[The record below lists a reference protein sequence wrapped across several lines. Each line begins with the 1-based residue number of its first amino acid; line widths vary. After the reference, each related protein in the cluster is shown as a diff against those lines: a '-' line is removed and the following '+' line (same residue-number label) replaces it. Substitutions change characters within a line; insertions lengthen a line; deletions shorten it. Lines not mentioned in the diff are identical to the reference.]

1 MAEEQ
6 KNIEVPQETKPEIA
20 APAAGISA
28 PAVEAPAETKPV
40 EETTVVAETAPATE
54 EKPAEETKPAEEAVK
69 AEEKKEEEAKPVEE
83 GHLNHKAQGL
93 SFPKTRTIRNRAL
106 TPHPYR
112 NLIPSKEFFF
122 FGTEA
127 VEPKALSHYLKS
139 EKSTETAHSNIAW
152 ASETGKGL
160 LFVGDK
166 KNPSSVISLADATE
180 PEIDGSHKFHLTSKG
195 NKHTFKASSAAERD
209 NWVAQLKL
217 KIAEAKEL
225 ATTVIESETYKAT
238 LESFKPT
245 PVKKEEKAAEA
256 AKEETLAEAAVAVP
270 ATEEAAPITEETPK
284 EEETKDE
291 RKKDVKSEEP
301 KRRSASRKRTSFF
314 GFGKKEESKKEEV
327 KKEAE
332 AKPADE
338 VAVETPALEE
348 TPKIEEPVKPVE
360 EVAPAA
366 VEEPAKPAEETAP
379 EAVPAVA
386 EDKPAESPKEKPT
399 ATKRNSFF
407 GNVFS
412 KKEKKTPELK
422 PTEPEATK
430 EAEAETTAP
439 VIPPVEAT
447 TPLAVDVS
455 NPATIPTETTETAA
469 ATSPAPEAKKDLKE
483 KRKSSLPFAF
493 GKRDKSPAPA
503 EGEKK
508 ESPFS
513 KLRNTIRG
521 KSPKPA
527 EKRAEE
533 NKEETVQEEPTE
545 AKTEEPK
552 TDEAPKIEEP
562 AKPAE
567 PEAEDKPK
575 DAAPAPVVTAAA

>member
-6 KNIEVPQETKPEIA
+6 KNIEVAQETKPETT
-20 APAAGISA
+20 GISA

-40 EETTVVAETAPATE
+40 EETPVVAAETTPT
-54 EKPAEETKPAEEAVK
+54 
-69 AEEKKEEEAKPVEE
+69 AEEKTAEEVKPVDEAAKTEEEKEEEAKPVEE

-93 SFPKTRTIRNRAL
+93 SFPK
-106 TPHPYR
+106 
-112 NLIPSKEFFF
+112 NLIPTKEFFF
-122 FGTEA
+122 FGTDA
-127 VEPKALSHYLKS
+127 VEPKTLSHYLKS
-139 EKSTETAHSNIAW
+139 EKSAETAHSNIAW

-180 PEIDGSHKFHLTSKG
+180 PEIDGSNKFHLTSKG
-195 NKHTFKASSAAERD
+195 NKHTFKASNTAERD

-225 ATTVIESETYKAT
+225 ATTVTESETYKAT
-238 LESFKPT
+238 LESFKPA
-245 PVKKEEKAAEA
+245 KKEEKVAEA
-256 AKEETLAEAAVAVP
+256 PKEETAVAVP
-270 ATEEAAPITEETPK
+270 ATGEAAPATEETAK
-284 EEETKDE
+284 VEEPTEAK
-291 RKKDVKSEEP
+291 VEEP

-314 GFGKKEESKKEEV
+314 GFGKKEEAKKDEV

-332 AKPADE
+332 TKNADE
-338 VAVETPALEE
+338 VAVETPAVE
-348 TPKIEEPVKPVE
+348 TPAIDEAPKVEEPVKPVE
-360 EVAPAA
+360 EVPVVAPVVVDDSAKP
-366 VEEPAKPAEETAP
+366 VEETPVETAP
-379 EAVPAVA
+379 VA
-386 EDKPAESPKEKPT
+386 EDKALESPKEKPT
-399 ATKRNSFF
+399 AIKRNSFF

-430 EAEAETTAP
+430 DDAEAETTAP

-455 NPATIPTETTETAA
+455 NPATVPTETTEAAA

-493 GKRDKSPAPA
+493 GKRDKSPAPV

-527 EKRAEE
+527 ETREE

-545 AKTEEPK
+545 VKAEESKTEE
-552 TDEAPKIEEP
+552 APKVEEP
-562 AKPAE
+562 T
-567 PEAEDKPK
+567 EAEKPK
-575 DAAPAPVVTAAA
+575 DAAAAPVVTAAA

>member
-6 KNIEVPQETKPEIA
+6 KNIELPQETKPETT
-20 APAAGISA
+20 GISA

-40 EETTVVAETAPATE
+40 EETPVVAAETAPATE
-54 EKPAEETKPAEEAVK
+54 EKPVEETKPAEEAAK
-69 AEEKKEEEAKPVEE
+69 TEEEKKEDEAKPIEE

-93 SFPKTRTIRNRAL
+93 SFPK
-106 TPHPYR
+106 
-112 NLIPSKEFFF
+112 NLIPTKEFFF

-127 VEPKALSHYLKS
+127 VEPKTLSHYLKS
-139 EKSTETAHSNIAW
+139 EKSAETAHSNIAW

-166 KNPSSVISLADATE
+166 KNPSGVISLADATE
-180 PEIDGSHKFHLTSKG
+180 PEIDGSNKFHLTAKG
-195 NKHTFKASSAAERD
+195 NKHTFKASNTAERD

-225 ATTVIESETYKAT
+225 ASTVTESETYKAT
-238 LESFKPT
+238 LESFNPA
-245 PVKKEEKAAEA
+245 KKEEKAAETP
-256 AKEETLAEAAVAVP
+256 KEETAVAVP
-270 ATEEAAPITEETPK
+270 ATEEAAPVAEEAAK
-284 EEETKDE
+284 EEEI
-291 RKKDVKSEEP
+291 KDVKPEEP

-314 GFGKKEESKKEEV
+314 GFGKKEEAKKEEV

-332 AKPADE
+332 TKNADE
-338 VAVETPALEE
+338 VAVETPAAE
-348 TPKIEEPVKPVE
+348 TPAVE
-360 EVAPAA
+360 EVPK
-366 VEEPAKPAEETAP
+366 VEEPAKPVEEVPVVAPVVVEEPAKVAEETPA
-379 EAVPAVA
+379 EAVPATT
-386 EDKPAESPKEKPT
+386 EEKPLESPKEKPT
-399 ATKRNSFF
+399 AIKRNSFF

-422 PTEPEATK
+422 PTEPEAPK
-430 EAEAETTAP
+430 DVAEAETTAP

-455 NPATIPTETTETAA
+455 NPATVPTETTEAAA

-493 GKRDKSPAPA
+493 GKRDKSPAPV

-527 EKRAEE
+527 EKREE

-545 AKTEEPK
+545 VKAEEPK

-562 AKPAE
+562 T
-567 PEAEDKPK
+567 EAEKPK

>member
-6 KNIEVPQETKPEIA
+6 KNIEVPQEAKPETT
-20 APAAGISA
+20 GISA

-40 EETTVVAETAPATE
+40 EETPVVAAETAPATE
-54 EKPAEETKPAEEAVK
+54 EKPAEEAKPVDEAAKTEED
-69 AEEKKEEEAKPVEE
+69 KKEEEAKPVEE

-93 SFPKTRTIRNRAL
+93 SFPK
-106 TPHPYR
+106 
-112 NLIPSKEFFF
+112 NLIPTKEFFF
-122 FGTEA
+122 FGTDA
-127 VEPKALSHYLKS
+127 VEPKTLSHYLKS
-139 EKSTETAHSNIAW
+139 EKSVETAHSNIAW

-180 PEIDGSHKFHLTSKG
+180 PEVDGSNKFHLTSKG
-195 NKHTFKASSAAERD
+195 NKHTFKASNTAERD

-225 ATTVIESETYKAT
+225 ATTVTESETYKAT
-238 LESFKPT
+238 LESFKPA
-245 PVKKEEKAAEA
+245 KKEEKVAEA
-256 AKEETLAEAAVAVP
+256 PKEETAAAVP
-270 ATEEAAPITEETPK
+270 ATEEAAPATEETAK
-284 EEETKDE
+284 VEEPTEAK
-291 RKKDVKSEEP
+291 VEEP

-314 GFGKKEESKKEEV
+314 GFGKKEEAKKEEI

-332 AKPADE
+332 TKNADE
-338 VAVETPALEE
+338 VAVETPAAE
-348 TPKIEEPVKPVE
+348 TPAVD
-360 EVAPAA
+360 EVPK
-366 VEEPAKPAEETAP
+366 VEEPAKPVEEVPVVAPVVVEESAKPAEETPVEAAP
-379 EAVPAVA
+379 VA
-386 EDKPAESPKEKPT
+386 DDKALESPKEKPT
-399 ATKRNSFF
+399 AIKRNSFF

-430 EAEAETTAP
+430 DDAEAETTAP

-455 NPATIPTETTETAA
+455 NPATVPTETTEAA
-469 ATSPAPEAKKDLKE
+469 TATSPAPEAKKDLKE

-493 GKRDKSPAPA
+493 GKRDKSPAPV

-527 EKRAEE
+527 EKREG

-545 AKTEEPK
+545 VKAEESKTEETPK
-552 TDEAPKIEEP
+552 VEEP
-562 AKPAE
+562 T
-567 PEAEDKPK
+567 EAEKPK
-575 DAAPAPVVTAAA
+575 DAATAPVVTAAA

>member
-6 KNIEVPQETKPEIA
+6 KNIEVPQEPKPETT
-20 APAAGISA
+20 GISA
-28 PAVEAPAETKPV
+28 PAVEAPAESKLV
-40 EETTVVAETAPATE
+40 EETPAVPAETAPTTE
-54 EKPAEETKPAEEAVK
+54 DKPAEETKPAEESAK
-69 AEEKKEEEAKPVEE
+69 TEEKKEEEVKPVEE
-83 GHLNHKAQGL
+83 GYLNHKAQGL
-93 SFPKTRTIRNRAL
+93 SFPK
-106 TPHPYR
+106 

-127 VEPKALSHYLKS
+127 VEPKSLSHYLKS

-225 ATTVIESETYKAT
+225 ATAITESEPYKAT
-238 LESFKPT
+238 LESFKPA
-245 PVKKEEKAAEA
+245 PAKKEEKAAEA
-256 AKEETLAEAAVAVP
+256 AKEETPAEAAVP
-270 ATEEAAPITEETPK
+270 AAEEAAPAVEETPK
-284 EEETKDE
+284 EEEAKDE
-291 RKKDVKSEEP
+291 RKKETKSEEP

-314 GFGKKEESKKEEV
+314 GFGKKEEV
-327 KKEAE
+327 KKDAE

-338 VAVETPALEE
+338 VAVETPAVEE
-348 TPKIEEPVKPVE
+348 TPK
-360 EVAPAA
+360 
-366 VEEPAKPAEETAP
+366 VEEPAKPVEETAP
-379 EAVPAVA
+379 ATTEEVAKPAEEPA
-386 EDKPAESPKEKPT
+386 TEPAPTANEDKAVESPKEKPT

-430 EAEAETTAP
+430 EAEAETAP

-455 NPATIPTETTETAA
+455 NPATVPTETTEAA

-527 EKRAEE
+527 EKPSEE
-533 NKEETVQEEPTE
+533 SKEETVQEEPAE
-545 AKTEEPK
+545 SKPEESKTEE
-552 TDEAPKIEEP
+552 APKVEEP
-562 AKPAE
+562 VKPAE

-575 DAAPAPVVTAAA
+575 DTAPAPVVTAAA

>member
-6 KNIEVPQETKPEIA
+6 KNIEVPQETKPETT
-20 APAAGISA
+20 GISA

-40 EETTVVAETAPATE
+40 EETPVVAAETAPVAE
-54 EKPAEETKPAEEAVK
+54 EKPAEEVKPVDEATKTE
-69 AEEKKEEEAKPVEE
+69 EEKKEEEAKPVEE

-93 SFPKTRTIRNRAL
+93 SFPK
-106 TPHPYR
+106 
-112 NLIPSKEFFF
+112 NLIPTKEFFF
-122 FGTEA
+122 FGTDA
-127 VEPKALSHYLKS
+127 VEPKTLSHYLKS
-139 EKSTETAHSNIAW
+139 EKSAETAHSNIAW

-180 PEIDGSHKFHLTSKG
+180 PEIDGSNKFHLTSKG
-195 NKHTFKASSAAERD
+195 NKHTFKASNTAERD

-225 ATTVIESETYKAT
+225 ATTVTESETYKAT
-238 LESFKPT
+238 LESFKPA
-245 PVKKEEKAAEA
+245 KKEEKVAEA
-256 AKEETLAEAAVAVP
+256 PKEETAAAAPVIEEATP
-270 ATEEAAPITEETPK
+270 ATEEASKVEEPV
-284 EEETKDE
+284 E
-291 RKKDVKSEEP
+291 VKAEEP

-314 GFGKKEESKKEEV
+314 GFGKKEEAKKEEV

-332 AKPADE
+332 TKNADE
-338 VAVETPALEE
+338 VAVETPAAE
-348 TPKIEEPVKPVE
+348 TPALD
-360 EVAPAA
+360 EVPK
-366 VEEPAKPAEETAP
+366 VEEPAKPVEEVPVVAPVVVEDSAKPAEETPVEAAP
-379 EAVPAVA
+379 VA
-386 EDKPAESPKEKPT
+386 DDKALESPKEKPT
-399 ATKRNSFF
+399 AIKRNSFF

-422 PTEPEATK
+422 PTEPEAAK
-430 EAEAETTAP
+430 DDAEAETAAP

-455 NPATIPTETTETAA
+455 NPATVPTETTEAA
-469 ATSPAPEAKKDLKE
+469 TATSPAPEAKKDLKE

-493 GKRDKSPAPA
+493 GKRDKSPAPV

-527 EKRAEE
+527 EKREE
-533 NKEETVQEEPTE
+533 NKEEAVQEEPTE
-545 AKTEEPK
+545 VKAEESKTEE
-552 TDEAPKIEEP
+552 APKVEEP
-562 AKPAE
+562 A
-567 PEAEDKPK
+567 EADKPK
-575 DAAPAPVVTAAA
+575 DAAAAPVVTAAA

>member
-6 KNIEVPQETKPEIA
+6 KNIELPQETKPETT
-20 APAAGISA
+20 GISA

-40 EETTVVAETAPATE
+40 EETPVVAAETAPATE
-54 EKPAEETKPAEEAVK
+54 EKPVEETKPAEEAAK
-69 AEEKKEEEAKPVEE
+69 TEEEKKEDEAKPVEE

-93 SFPKTRTIRNRAL
+93 SFPK
-106 TPHPYR
+106 
-112 NLIPSKEFFF
+112 NLIPTKEFFF

-127 VEPKALSHYLKS
+127 VEPKTLSHYLKS
-139 EKSTETAHSNIAW
+139 EKSAETAHSNIAW

-166 KNPSSVISLADATE
+166 KNPSGVISLVDATE
-180 PEIDGSHKFHLTSKG
+180 PEIDGSNKFHLTAKG
-195 NKHTFKASSAAERD
+195 NKHTFKASNTAERD

-225 ATTVIESETYKAT
+225 ASAVTESETYKAT
-238 LESFKPT
+238 LESFKPA
-245 PVKKEEKAAEA
+245 KKEEKAVETP
-256 AKEETLAEAAVAVP
+256 KEETAAAVP
-270 ATEEAAPITEETPK
+270 ATEEAAPVAEEAAK
-284 EEETKDE
+284 EEEV
-291 RKKDVKSEEP
+291 KDVKSEEP

-332 AKPADE
+332 TKNADE
-338 VAVETPALEE
+338 VAVETPAAETPAIEE

-360 EVAPAA
+360 EVPVIAPIA
-366 VEEPAKPAEETAP
+366 VEEPAKAAEETPA
-379 EAVPAVA
+379 EAVPATT
-386 EDKPAESPKEKPT
+386 EEKPLESPKEKPT
-399 ATKRNSFF
+399 AIKRNSFF

-422 PTEPEATK
+422 PTEPEAPK
-430 EAEAETTAP
+430 DAAEAETTAP

-455 NPATIPTETTETAA
+455 NPATVPTETTEAAA

-493 GKRDKSPAPA
+493 GKRDKSPAPV

-527 EKRAEE
+527 EKREE

-545 AKTEEPK
+545 VKAEEPK
-552 TDEAPKIEEP
+552 TEEAPKVEEP
-562 AKPAE
+562 TE
-567 PEAEDKPK
+567 TEKPK

>member
-6 KNIEVPQETKPEIA
+6 KNVEVPQETKPETA

-28 PAVEAPAETKPV
+28 PAVEGTAETKPV
-40 EETTVVAETAPATE
+40 EETPVVAAETAPATE
-54 EKPAEETKPAEEAVK
+54 EKPAEETKPAEEAAK
-69 AEEKKEEEAKPVEE
+69 AEEKKEEEVKPVEE

-93 SFPKTRTIRNRAL
+93 SFPK
-106 TPHPYR
+106 

-225 ATTVIESETYKAT
+225 ATSITESETYKAT
-238 LESFKPT
+238 LDSFKPA
-245 PVKKEEKAAEA
+245 PVKKEEKAAES
-256 AKEETLAEAAVAVP
+256 AKEETPAEAAVGVP
-270 ATEEAAPITEETPK
+270 ATEEAAPVTEETSK
-284 EEETKDE
+284 EEEAKDE
-291 RKKDVKSEEP
+291 GKKDIKSEEP

-332 AKPADE
+332 TKPTDE

-348 TPKIEEPVKPVE
+348 TPKVEEPVKTAE
-360 EVAPAA
+360 EAAPAA
-366 VEEPAKPAEETAP
+366 VEEPADETAP
-379 EAVPAVA
+379 EAVTAAA

-430 EAEAETTAP
+430 ESEAETTAP

-455 NPATIPTETTETAA
+455 NPATVPTETTETAA

-527 EKRAEE
+527 EKPAEE

-545 AKTEEPK
+545 AKTE
-552 TDEAPKIEEP
+552 EAPKIEEP

>member
-6 KNIEVPQETKPEIA
+6 KNIEVPQETKPETT
-20 APAAGISA
+20 GISA
-28 PAVEAPAETKPV
+28 PAVEAPVETKPV
-40 EETTVVAETAPATE
+40 EETPVVAAETAPAAE
-54 EKPAEETKPAEEAVK
+54 EKAAEEAK
-69 AEEKKEEEAKPVEE
+69 PLDEAAKNEEEKKEEEAKPVEE

-93 SFPKTRTIRNRAL
+93 SFPK
-106 TPHPYR
+106 
-112 NLIPSKEFFF
+112 NLIPTKEFFF
-122 FGTEA
+122 FGTDA
-127 VEPKALSHYLKS
+127 VEPKTLSHYLKS
-139 EKSTETAHSNIAW
+139 EKSAETAHSNIAW

-180 PEIDGSHKFHLTSKG
+180 PEIDGSNKFHLTSKG
-195 NKHTFKASSAAERD
+195 NKHTFKASNTAERD

-225 ATTVIESETYKAT
+225 ATTVTESETYTAT
-238 LESFKPT
+238 LESFKPA
-245 PVKKEEKAAEA
+245 KKEEKVAEA
-256 AKEETLAEAAVAVP
+256 PKEETAAVVP
-270 ATEEAAPITEETPK
+270 ATEEAAPATEETAK
-284 EEETKDE
+284 VEEPTE
-291 RKKDVKSEEP
+291 VKTEEP

-314 GFGKKEESKKEEV
+314 GFGKKEEAKKDEV

-332 AKPADE
+332 TKNADE
-338 VAVETPALEE
+338 VAVETPAAE
-348 TPKIEEPVKPVE
+348 TPAVDE
-360 EVAPAA
+360 APK
-366 VEEPAKPAEETAP
+366 VEEPAKPAEEVPVVAP
-379 EAVPAVA
+379 VVAEESAKPAEETPVEAVPAA
-386 EDKPAESPKEKPT
+386 EDKALESPKEKPT
-399 ATKRNSFF
+399 AVKRNSFF

-422 PTEPEATK
+422 PTEPEAAK
-430 EAEAETTAP
+430 DDAEAETAAP

-455 NPATIPTETTETAA
+455 NPATVPTETTEAAA

-493 GKRDKSPAPA
+493 GKRDKSPAPV

-527 EKRAEE
+527 EKREE
-533 NKEETVQEEPTE
+533 NKEEAVQEEPTE
-545 AKTEEPK
+545 VKAEESKTEETPK
-552 TDEAPKIEEP
+552 VEEP
-562 AKPAE
+562 T
-567 PEAEDKPK
+567 EAEKPK
-575 DAAPAPVVTAAA
+575 DASAAPVVTAAA

>member
-6 KNIEVPQETKPEIA
+6 KNIEVPQEAKPETT
-20 APAAGISA
+20 GISA

-40 EETTVVAETAPATE
+40 EETPVVAAETAPAAE
-54 EKPAEETKPAEEAVK
+54 EKPAEEAKPVDEAAK
-69 AEEKKEEEAKPVEE
+69 TEEEKKEEEAKPVEE

-93 SFPKTRTIRNRAL
+93 SFPK
-106 TPHPYR
+106 
-112 NLIPSKEFFF
+112 NLIPTKEFFF
-122 FGTEA
+122 FGTGA
-127 VEPKALSHYLKS
+127 VEPKTLSHYLKS
-139 EKSTETAHSNIAW
+139 EKSAETAHSNIAW

-180 PEIDGSHKFHLTSKG
+180 PEIDGSNKFHLTSKG
-195 NKHTFKASSAAERD
+195 NKHTFKASNTAERD

-225 ATTVIESETYKAT
+225 ATTVTESETYKAT
-238 LESFKPT
+238 LESFKPA
-245 PVKKEEKAAEA
+245 KKEEKVAEA
-256 AKEETLAEAAVAVP
+256 PKEETAAPAP
-270 ATEEAAPITEETPK
+270 ATEEAAPATEETAK
-284 EEETKDE
+284 VEEPTEAK
-291 RKKDVKSEEP
+291 VEEP

-314 GFGKKEESKKEEV
+314 GFGKKEEAKKEEV

-332 AKPADE
+332 TKNADE
-338 VAVETPALEE
+338 VAVETPAAE
-348 TPKIEEPVKPVE
+348 TPAVDEVPKAEEPAKPVE
-360 EVAPAA
+360 EVPVVAPVA
-366 VEEPAKPAEETAP
+366 VEESAKPAEETPVDAAP
-379 EAVPAVA
+379 VVD
-386 EDKPAESPKEKPT
+386 DKALESPKEKPT
-399 ATKRNSFF
+399 AIKRNSFF

-422 PTEPEATK
+422 PTEPETTK
-430 EAEAETTAP
+430 DDAEAETTAP

-455 NPATIPTETTETAA
+455 NPATVPTETTEAA
-469 ATSPAPEAKKDLKE
+469 TATSPAPEVKKDLKE

-493 GKRDKSPAPA
+493 GKRDKSPAPV

-527 EKRAEE
+527 EKREE

-545 AKTEEPK
+545 VKAEESKTEETPK
-552 TDEAPKIEEP
+552 VEEP
-562 AKPAE
+562 T
-567 PEAEDKPK
+567 EAEKPK
-575 DAAPAPVVTAAA
+575 DAAAAPVVTAAA

>member
-6 KNIEVPQETKPEIA
+6 KNIELPQETKPETT
-20 APAAGISA
+20 GISA

-40 EETTVVAETAPATE
+40 EETPVVAAETAPATE
-54 EKPAEETKPAEEAVK
+54 EKPVEETKPAEEAAK
-69 AEEKKEEEAKPVEE
+69 TEEEKKEDEAKPIEE

-93 SFPKTRTIRNRAL
+93 SFPK
-106 TPHPYR
+106 
-112 NLIPSKEFFF
+112 NLIPTKEFFF

-127 VEPKALSHYLKS
+127 VEPKTLSHYLKS
-139 EKSTETAHSNIAW
+139 EKSAETAHSNIAW

-166 KNPSSVISLADATE
+166 KNPSGVISLADATE
-180 PEIDGSHKFHLTSKG
+180 PEIDGSNKFHLTAKG
-195 NKHTFKASSAAERD
+195 NKHTFKASNTAERD

-225 ATTVIESETYKAT
+225 ASTVTESETYKAT
-238 LESFKPT
+238 LESFKPA
-245 PVKKEEKAAEA
+245 KKEEKAAETP
-256 AKEETLAEAAVAVP
+256 KEETAAAVP
-270 ATEEAAPITEETPK
+270 ATEEAAPVAEEAAK
-284 EEETKDE
+284 EEEI
-291 RKKDVKSEEP
+291 KDVKPEEP

-314 GFGKKEESKKEEV
+314 GFGKKEEV

-332 AKPADE
+332 TKNADE
-338 VAVETPALEE
+338 VAVETPAAETPAIEE
-348 TPKIEEPVKPVE
+348 TPKVEEPVKPVE
-360 EVAPAA
+360 EVPVVAPVA
-366 VEEPAKPAEETAP
+366 VEEPAKAAEETPA
-379 EAVPAVA
+379 EAVPATTEEKA
-386 EDKPAESPKEKPT
+386 LESPKEKPT
-399 ATKRNSFF
+399 AIKRNSFF

-422 PTEPEATK
+422 PTEPEAPK
-430 EAEAETTAP
+430 DAAEAETTAP

-455 NPATIPTETTETAA
+455 NPATVPTETTEAAA

-493 GKRDKSPAPA
+493 GKRDKSPAPV

-527 EKRAEE
+527 EKREE

-545 AKTEEPK
+545 VKAEEPK
-552 TDEAPKIEEP
+552 TEEAPKVEEP
-562 AKPAE
+562 T
-567 PEAEDKPK
+567 EAEKPK

>member
-6 KNIEVPQETKPEIA
+6 KNVVVPEETKPETT
-20 APAAGISA
+20 GISA
-28 PAVEAPAETKPV
+28 PTVETPAES
-40 EETTVVAETAPATE
+40 
-54 EKPAEETKPAEEAVK
+54 KPAEETPAVAAESAPAAEDKPAEEAKPAEAEEAPK
-69 AEEKKEEEAKPVEE
+69 AEEKKEEVKPIEE

-93 SFPKTRTIRNRAL
+93 SFPK
-106 TPHPYR
+106 
-112 NLIPSKEFFF
+112 NLIASKEFFW
-122 FGTEA
+122 FGSEA
-127 VEPKALSHYLKS
+127 VEPKALAHYLKV
-139 EKSTETAHSNIAW
+139 EKSADTAHSNIAW

-166 KNPSSVISLADATE
+166 TTPSSVISLADATE
-180 PEIDGSHKFHLTSKG
+180 PETDGSHKFHLTSKG
-195 NKHTFKASSAAERD
+195 NKHTFKAANAAERD
-209 NWVAQLKL
+209 NWVSQLKL

-225 ATTVIESETYKAT
+225 VATVTESETYKAT
-238 LESFKPT
+238 VESFKP
-245 PVKKEEKAAEA
+245 VVAKKEEKAAEA
-256 AKEETLAEAAVAVP
+256 PKEEATPAAEEPAAEAAPVA
-270 ATEEAAPITEETPK
+270 EEAPK
-284 EEETKDE
+284 EEEAKDE
-291 RKKDVKSEEP
+291 RKKEEVKSEEP

-332 AKPADE
+332 AKPAEDTA
-338 VAVETPALEE
+338 VAVETPAEE
-348 TPKIEEPVKPVE
+348 APKTEEAPKI
-360 EVAPAA
+360 
-366 VEEPAKPAEETAP
+366 EEPAKPAETVEEPAKAVEETPAEAAP
-379 EAVPAVA
+379 AA
-386 EDKPAESPKEKPT
+386 EEKPAESPKEKPT
-399 ATKRNSFF
+399 ASKRNSFF

-422 PTEPEATK
+422 PTEP
-430 EAEAETTAP
+430 AEAPKEGEAAETAP

-455 NPATIPTETTETAA
+455 SPATVPAETTEAAA
-469 ATSPAPEAKKDLKE
+469 ATSPAPEAKKEIKE

-493 GKRDKSPAPA
+493 GKRDKSPAPGD
-503 EGEKK
+503 GEKVK

-533 NKEETVQEEPTE
+533 PKEAVKEEPAKEEE
-545 AKTEEPK
+545 AKA
-552 TDEAPKIEEP
+552 EAPKEEEA

-567 PEAEDKPK
+567 PEAENKPEN
-575 DAAPAPVVTAAA
+575 ATTPAPVVTAAA

>member
-28 PAVEAPAETKPV
+28 PAVESPAETKPV
-40 EETTVVAETAPATE
+40 EETPVVAAETAPATE
-54 EKPAEETKPAEEAVK
+54 EKPAEETKPAEEAAK
-69 AEEKKEEEAKPVEE
+69 AEEKKEEEVKPVEE

-93 SFPKTRTIRNRAL
+93 SFPK
-106 TPHPYR
+106 

-209 NWVAQLKL
+209 NWVSQLKL

-225 ATTVIESETYKAT
+225 ATTVTESETYKAT

-256 AKEETLAEAAVAVP
+256 AKEETPADAAVAVP
-270 ATEEAAPITEETPK
+270 ATEEVAPITEETPK
-284 EEETKDE
+284 EEEIKDE

-314 GFGKKEESKKEEV
+314 GFGKKEEV

-338 VAVETPALEE
+338 VAVETPAVEE

-379 EAVPAVA
+379 EVVPTVA

-455 NPATIPTETTETAA
+455 NPATVPTETTETPA

-545 AKTEEPK
+545 TKAEENKTE
-552 TDEAPKIEEP
+552 EAPKIEEP